1 LTASCRLSER
11 AFRKEKGSIWIS
23 ENKKNGATESG
34 FSGVCT
40 MPNMQGVDLVRW
52 LHQHFPALSVLMVSG
67 FGNIDLMNNVI
78 RPDIDASLKKPVLPV
93 QIMLTIAMLDRLNNV
108 V

>member
-1 LTASCRLSER
+1 M
-11 AFRKEKGSIWIS
+11 S

-52 LHQHFPALSVLMVSG
+52 LQQHFPALSVLVVSG

-78 RPDIDASLKKPVLPV
+78 RPDIDASLKKPFLPV
-93 QIMLTIAMLDRLNNV
+93 QIMLTIAMIAVKRQHVGIAGGALPQQGMEER
-108 V
+108 

>member
-1 LTASCRLSER
+1 PFDLVVAE
-11 AFRKEKGSIWIS
+11 F
-23 ENKKNGATESG
+23 
-34 FSGVCT
+34 F
-40 MPNMQGVDLVRW
+40 MHNMQGVDLVRW

-93 QIMLTIAMLDRLNNV
+93 QIMHTIEMIDVKRQHVGMPGGALPQQGMGERR
-108 V
+108 